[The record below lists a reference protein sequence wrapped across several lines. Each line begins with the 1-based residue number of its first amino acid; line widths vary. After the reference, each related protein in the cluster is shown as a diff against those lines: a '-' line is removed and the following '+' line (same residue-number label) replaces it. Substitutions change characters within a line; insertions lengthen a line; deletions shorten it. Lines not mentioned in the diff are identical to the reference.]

1 MTDLNVTYT
10 PVRRDQK
17 GLDKYGRGEDTT
29 LVEVVVTYKGTEIR
43 GGVFNMEQI
52 TKLVGAGTTLNNIKD
67 MVSPKKKGLDGD
79 RGISATNSTVT
90 GTLSKT
96 NIINFAKLFPEAS
109 QYTSYF
115 KDIGVTAITVT

>member
-29 LVEVVVTYKGTEIR
+29 LVEVVVTYKGKEIR
-43 GGVFNMEQI
+43 AGVFNMEQI

-67 MVSPKKKGLDGD
+67 MVSPKKE
-79 RGISATNSTVT
+79 V
-90 GTLSKT
+90 
-96 NIINFAKLFPEAS
+96 
-109 QYTSYF
+109 
-115 KDIGVTAITVT
+115 

>member
-10 PVRRDQK
+10 PVRRDHK

-52 TKLVGAGTTLNNIKD
+52 TKLVGAGSTLDNIKA
-67 MVSPKKKGLDGD
+67 MVSPAKKGLDGD

-96 NIINFAKLFPEAS
+96 NIINFAKLFRKS
-109 QYTSYF
+109 DGN
-115 KDIGVTAITVT
+115 KKG